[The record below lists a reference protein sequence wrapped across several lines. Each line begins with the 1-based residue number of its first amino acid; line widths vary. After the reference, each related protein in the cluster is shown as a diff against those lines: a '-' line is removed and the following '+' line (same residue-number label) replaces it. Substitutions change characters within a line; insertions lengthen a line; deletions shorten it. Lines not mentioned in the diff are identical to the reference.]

1 MSVSIKI
8 SGSIAE
14 VTMDNAPVN
23 ALNQS
28 SRQGLMEALVQVNA
42 GSEIRAVVLRGK
54 GGTFC
59 AGADVRE
66 FSTEPTKPYLPD
78 VLSNIEYSSKPWIA
92 AINGFALGGGLE
104 LALACHYRLAKTEA
118 NFGFPEVKLGL
129 IPVQAEQLGYR
140 VLSQQIERLK

>member
-1 MSVSIKI
+1 MSVSVKI
-8 SGSIAE
+8 SGSIAQ

-23 ALNQS
+23 ALSQA
-28 SRQGLMEALVQVNA
+28 SRQGLMDALLQVKED
-42 GSEIRAVVLRGK
+42 SEVRAVVLRGK

-78 VLSNIEYSSKPWIA
+78 VLSNIEYSSKPDA

-104 LALACHYRLAKTEA
+104 LALVIIAWPKRA
-118 NFGFPEVKLGL
+118 NRFP
-129 IPVQAEQLGYR
+129 
-140 VLSQQIERLK
+140 